1 MLLSCTV
8 ISFTYG
14 LNHLN
19 GGQAIKHAVKRQ
31 GGRFLWRISLLRPLC
46 FRFVGLSSRSL
57 FLKRALRLF
66 TFSYSYR
73 IAVAYCSCCRI
84 MLGGMLR
91 FRDNFKSYYD
101 RGAFVIVGAALF
113 TPPP

>member
-66 TFSYSYR
+66 FFMEDFSLAAPVFSVCWL
-73 IAVAYCSCCRI
+73 ILEVIISE
-84 MLGGMLR
+84 
-91 FRDNFKSYYD
+91 KS
-101 RGAFVIVGAALF
+101 FAALYL
-113 TPPP
+113 